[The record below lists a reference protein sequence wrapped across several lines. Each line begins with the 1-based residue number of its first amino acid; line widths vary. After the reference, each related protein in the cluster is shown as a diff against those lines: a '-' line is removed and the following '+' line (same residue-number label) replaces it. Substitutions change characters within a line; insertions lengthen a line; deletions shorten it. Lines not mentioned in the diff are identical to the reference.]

1 VMSLVRDAITCT
13 SLVFSKILYC
23 STVWSNTSTQNID
36 KSHVQSIQNFASKI
50 VMNSRKFDHVTPL
63 LRQLNWLPVK
73 QLLYFRDAVLTYK
86 CFNGLAPKY
95 LVDKFT
101 KRYSIHTCHN
111 RNRNLFYIPLD
122 RTATG
127 QRTFAYRGTSI
138 WNNLDNDM
146 KQCNSP
152 CSRLSKL

>member
-1 VMSLVRDAITCT
+1 MMSLVRDAITCT

-23 STVWSNTSTQNID
+23 STVWSNTSTHNID

-95 LVDKFT
+95 LLNAT
-101 KRYSIHTCHN
+101 ASI
-111 RNRNLFYIPLD
+111 P
-122 RTATG
+122 AT
-127 QRTFAYRGTSI
+127 TVIAIYFIYHLIELLPANAHLHIEKLVFGTI
-138 WNNLDNDM
+138 
-146 KQCNSP
+146 
-152 CSRLSKL
+152 